1 MITGRSKPGA
11 VRLVHRR
18 RDCGQVKWLQAWL
31 EERDVSYAMA
41 HPASRPGSARPRA
54 TRRKSLR
61 LRKKPRAILNAM
73 ASNGPLPVAPGDG
86 WQQRTL
92 PVLAG
97 LAAEDARISGLRVHG
112 SASGTAASADR
123 WSDLD
128 LMITATDPV
137 LAAEDFARRI
147 GCRLS
152 PVFAASRS
160 GDSSAYCVRLVLR
173 DLRMIDVTATA
184 PAGDEPDLAPAAS
197 SQDPADAVAE
207 LIASFR
213 FDAVLAAVK
222 AARGDVLIGAHL
234 TLQLARHLLVNAMLL
249 RDRDAG
255 TAHHRFGGSR
265 WDAWASRLAA
275 APAPYT
281 QAGITAAIRF
291 YTTMLA
297 EIAAGWDPRP
307 QLDNGPLLALLDA
320 VDQHA

>member
-1 MITGRSKPGA
+1 
-11 VRLVHRR
+11 
-18 RDCGQVKWLQAWL
+18 
-31 EERDVSYAMA
+31 
-41 HPASRPGSARPRA
+41 
-54 TRRKSLR
+54 
-61 LRKKPRAILNAM
+61 M
-73 ASNGPLPVAPGDG
+73 ASNGPLPGPPGDG

-92 PVLAG
+92 PVLSG

-137 LAAEDFARRI
+137 MAAEDLARQI

-160 GDSSAYCVRLVLR
+160 GNSSGYCVRLVLR
-173 DLRMIDVTATA
+173 DLRRIDITATA
-184 PAGDEPDLAPAAS
+184 PARDDQDLASAEW
-197 SQDPADAVAE
+197 SQNPPDAVGE

-234 TLQLARHLLVNAMLL
+234 TLQLARHVLVIAMLL

-265 WDAWASRLAA
+265 WDAWASRLAR

-281 QAGITAAIRF
+281 QAGITAAIRS
-291 YTTMLA
+291 YTTILDD
-297 EIAAGWDPRP
+297 IAANWDPP
-307 QLDNGPLLALLDA
+307 PHPDNSPLLELLDA
-320 VDQHA
+320 VDQHAAAS